1 MRHCGPGNER
11 EIEMRSVTGF
21 MVVAAALV
29 VASIAPNA
37 AREARAFCG
46 FYVASGDARLVN
58 HASQVVL
65 VRDGDRTVI
74 TMSSDF
80 KGDAKNFAVVI
91 PVPSVIHKEQVHIGE
106 QAVIDHLA
114 AYSAP
119 RLVEYFDPDPCP
131 STQNLSAPA
140 SGGLWGARKMSA
152 VSERGGRV
160 DEVRIEARYTV
171 GEYDILILS
180 ADESAGLARWLTRN
194 GYRIPAGAT
203 PVLGSYLKQGMK
215 FFVAKVNLGEQQ
227 RLGFNTLR
235 PISVAYETPKFMLPI
250 RLGMANADGAQDML
264 IYTLTR
270 NGRVECV
277 NYRTVKLPTD
287 IDVPEY
293 VKDQFSSV
301 YDATFA
307 QQTRHEGIGAVF
319 TEYAWDMGWC
329 DPCASQPLTP
339 QELRQLG
346 VFWGTDPNDP
356 SRSGQGQTF
365 VTRLHVRYDRAHFPE
380 DLVFQQTADRANWQA
395 RYVMHHPWK
404 GDPSC
409 IAGRD
414 YVASLPERR
423 KKEAQN
429 LATLTGWSMTD
440 IKSAMAVNSDWSLP
454 QEHDKWYERM
464 WGTSTSK

>member
-1 MRHCGPGNER
+1 MRGLTKCLA
-11 EIEMRSVTGF
+11 VT
-21 MVVAAALV
+21 AAIV
-29 VASIAPNA
+29 VASLAPNVT
-37 AREARAFCG
+37 REARAFCG

-80 KGDAKNFAVVI
+80 KGEARNFAVVI

-131 STQNLSAPA
+131 VANEMRASKA
-140 SGGLWGARKMSA
+140 SGFWGAPRA
-152 VSERGGRV
+152 LAAPNRGGRI

-250 RLGMANADGAQDML
+250 RLGMANADGPQDML
-264 IYTLTR
+264 IYALTR

-293 VKDQFSSV
+293 VKDRFSSV

-307 QQTRHEGIGAVF
+307 QQTQREGIGAVF

-329 DPCASQPLTP
+329 DPCASQPLSP

-346 VFWGTDPNDP
+346 VFWGTDLNDP
-356 SRSGQGQTF
+356 SRSVPGQTF

-409 IAGRD
+409 EAGRS

-423 KKEAQN
+423 KKEAEN

-440 IKSAMAVNSDWSLP
+440 IKSAMAVNPDWSLP
-454 QEHDKWYERM
+454 QEREKWYERM
-464 WGTSTSK
+464 WGTSASK

>member
-1 MRHCGPGNER
+1 M
-11 EIEMRSVTGF
+11 T
-21 MVVAAALV
+21 AALTA
-29 VASIAPNA
+29 ASIAPKVA
-37 AREARAFCG
+37 PEARAFCG

-80 KGDAKNFAVVI
+80 KGEARNFAVVI
-91 PVPSVIHKEQVHIGE
+91 PVPSVIHKEQVHIGD
-106 QAVIDHLA
+106 QAVVDHLA
-114 AYSAP
+114 AFSAP

-131 STQNLSAPA
+131 IAQEQRIDNLSRAVA
-140 SGGLWGARKMSA
+140 MKSA
-152 VSERGGRV
+152 VGVSSRGGHA
-160 DEVRIEARYTV
+160 DGVRIEARYTV

-180 ADESAGLARWLTRN
+180 ADESAGLSRWLTRN
-194 GYRIPAGAT
+194 GYRIPAGAL

-250 RLGMANADGAQDML
+250 RLGMANSDGAQDML
-264 IYTLTR
+264 IYALTR
-270 NGRVECV
+270 TGRVECV

-293 VKDQFSSV
+293 VKDKFASV

-307 QQTRHEGIGAVF
+307 EQTRREGTGVVF
-319 TEYAWDMGWC
+319 TEHAWDMGWC

-346 VFWGTDPNDP
+346 VFWTGEPDDVF
-356 SRSGQGQTF
+356 RGRQGGSTF
-365 VTRLHVRYDRAHFPE
+365 VTRLHVRYDRANFPE
-380 DLVFQQTADRANWQA
+380 DLVFQQTKDRTNWQA

-409 IAGRD
+409 EAGRA

-423 KKEAQN
+423 KKEAEN
-429 LATLTGWSMTD
+429 LATLTGWSMAD
-440 IKSAMAVNSDWSLP
+440 IKTAMAVNSDWSLP
-454 QEHDKWYERM
+454 VERVKWYERM
-464 WGTSTSK
+464 WGADAGK